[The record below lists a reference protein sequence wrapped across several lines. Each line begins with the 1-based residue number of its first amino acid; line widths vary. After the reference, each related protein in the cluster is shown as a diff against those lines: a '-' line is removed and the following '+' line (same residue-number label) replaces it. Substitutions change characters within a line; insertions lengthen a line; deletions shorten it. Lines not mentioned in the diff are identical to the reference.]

1 MNPLVIMVM
10 LQREQQKNMDAS
22 RISFCVQTFI
32 LVNKTSFRLVKDSDL
47 SPFDVYCLE
56 SGSSCCNIQNR
67 IYTETVDAL
76 SAGALTKHLLS
87 PSKYDLPCSAALQ
100 SCGYKAKLPR
110 NVTPISLHTLH
121 DRSNTLC
128 TTSTAVNHFAVSQD
142 IEKL

>member
-10 LQREQQKNMDAS
+10 LQREQQNMDAS

-56 SGSSCCNIQNR
+56 FRSSCSNIQNR
-67 IYTETVDAL
+67 IYMETVDAL

-87 PSKYDLPCSAALQ
+87 P
-100 SCGYKAKLPR
+100 
-110 NVTPISLHTLH
+110 
-121 DRSNTLC
+121 
-128 TTSTAVNHFAVSQD
+128 
-142 IEKL
+142 

>member
-10 LQREQQKNMDAS
+10 LQREQQNMDAS

-47 SPFDVYCLE
+47 SPFHVYCLE
-56 SGSSCCNIQNR
+56 FRSSCSNIQNR

-76 SAGALTKHLLS
+76 SAGALTKLWIQSKTPKKQYSHLPTHS
-87 PSKYDLPCSAALQ
+87 
-100 SCGYKAKLPR
+100 
-110 NVTPISLHTLH
+110 LH